1 MPDNKLNIDVSQLPP
16 GQLATDADF
25 EAICKR
31 KQYVL
36 CFAQQVPYRT
46 LPEVVLIERL
56 REPHAGKLNLPGG
69 KINSNE
75 GPEMAAFR
83 ELKEETGLVAS
94 IPDIRVL
101 GTIEGDFGQ
110 VHVCYCPYRSTPA
123 LGPSQDAQTVAP
135 EEGQVLTMSVSEAL
149 ADPLLIPNLKVI
161 IPLCI
166 AKASGWQITD
176 HDNGVFVELTRQ
188 PAAAA

>member
-1 MPDNKLNIDVSQLPP
+1 MSD
-16 GQLATDADF
+16 
-25 EAICKR
+25 R

-56 REPHAGKLNLPGG
+56 NEPHAGKLNLPGG
-69 KINSNE
+69 KIQE
-75 GPEMAAFR
+75 GESPEVAAVR
-83 ELKEETGLVAS
+83 ELLEETGLKAVLA
-94 IPDIRVL
+94 DTRLL
-101 GTIEGDFGQ
+101 GTIEGEFGV

-123 LGPSQDAQTVAP
+123 LGPSQEAHTLSPD
-135 EEGQVLTMSVSEAL
+135 EGQVLTLSVSEAL

-166 AKASGWQITD
+166 AKASGWQIQD
-176 HDNGVFVELTRQ
+176 FDYGVFVKLTAALAQ
-188 PAAAA
+188 KAAA